1 MSILRAATAYIRYRR
16 PHVLGGAIQV
26 AWQARGRWD
35 PLRIFFPC
43 RSVLRHMDLQLRKL
57 WMEEGVLIE
66 EDEVTATE
74 ELARATP
81 GAEALEAGLL
91 IF

>member
-1 MSILRAATAYIRYRR
+1 MSIIRAATAYIRYRR

-35 PLRIFFPC
+35 PLKIFSLPIC
-43 RSVLRHMDLQLRKL
+43 SSAHGSAATQAVDGGGCPDR
-57 WMEEGVLIE
+57 G
-66 EDEVTATE
+66 ATE

-81 GAEALEAGLL
+81 GTEALEAGLL